1 MSGVVLSCFDSQDL
15 ILEALSEG
23 QSEPS
28 SHPTSCNVLPQVL
41 SSFKDQQCLPD
52 IATPVQPSILGRL
65 RKCID
70 FWRSLEVSQ
79 FILNVIIQNYKIP
92 FFHLPTPFS
101 KANNASACNNSF
113 VSEAVNDLLKL
124 NLVEEISCAPGIFNP
139 LSVSTRSPGK
149 QRLILDLRH
158 VNAFIYMQKFKC
170 ELFSGEVRLSSY

>member
-1 MSGVVLSCFDSQDL
+1 MSGVVRSCFDSQDL

-28 SHPTSCNVLPQVL
+28 SHPTSCNVLPLVL

-52 IATPVQPSILGRL
+52 IATPVQPSIRGRL

-79 FILNVIIQNYKIP
+79 FILNVIIQGYKIP

-101 KANNASACNNSF
+101 KANNASARKNSSF
-113 VSEAVNDLLKL
+113 VSEAFNDLLKL
-124 NLVEEISCAPGIFNP
+124 NLVEEISCAPGI
-139 LSVSTRSPGK
+139 RSPS
-149 QRLILDLRH
+149 LLAVW
-158 VNAFIYMQKFKC
+158 VNKD
-170 ELFSGEVRLSSY
+170 